1 VLAPALLET
10 MSSSHI
16 TTERADSSLS
26 IRLNRPEKFNALTRE
41 MILELQ
47 GMFANLQDQPDIR
60 AVILTGTGE
69 QAFCAGTDIVE
80 LTEVGNSTTHA
91 REVSER
97 GQALCDQI
105 EACGVPVIAA
115 VNGIAAGGGCELAL
129 ACHLR
134 LASENARFSLPETK
148 LGVVPGYGGTQ
159 RLAREIGH
167 GRAYEMM
174 LTGRTI
180 SAAQALQFGLLNH
193 VYAAADLL
201 PRAAAL
207 AHEVAK
213 LAPLAIRAC
222 LEAVTVGTQLP
233 LAEGL
238 ALESKLF
245 AALFA
250 TDDVREGTSAFL
262 EKRKPVFKGK

>member
-1 VLAPALLET
+1 MPL
-10 MSSSHI
+10 SSTHI
-16 TTERADSSLS
+16 ITDRNDSVVFV
-26 IRLNRPEKFNALTRE
+26 RLNRPEKFNALTKV
-41 MILELQ
+41 MILELTEI
-47 GMFANLQDQPDIR
+47 FSNLKSQSDIR

-69 QAFCAGTDIVE
+69 KAFCAGTDIAE
-80 LTEVGNSTTHA
+80 LTEVENDTTRA
-91 REVSER
+91 GEVSER
-97 GQALCDQI
+97 GQRLADKI
-105 EACGVPVIAA
+105 ENCGVPVIGAI
-115 VNGIAAGGGCELAL
+115 NGIAAGGGCELAL

-134 LASENARFSLPETK
+134 VASENARFSLPETK
-148 LGVVPGYGGTQ
+148 LGIVPGYGGTQ

-167 GRAYEMM
+167 GRAHEVM

-180 SAAQALQFGLLNH
+180 SAAAALQFGLVNQ
-193 VYAAADLL
+193 VFPANDLL
-201 PRAAAL
+201 PQAAAL
-207 AHEVAK
+207 AQEISK

-222 LEAVTVGTQLP
+222 LEAVTVGAQLP

-262 EKRKPVFKGK
+262 EKRTPTFKGK